1 MLMRELMIVESKRY
15 LKLYARDDV
24 MIERNDQLKPTTSQ
38 SCVTA
43 PTFETDVIKESSIEF
58 TVAGVV

>member
-1 MLMRELMIVESKRY
+1 
-15 LKLYARDDV
+15 